1 MRPVKH
7 SRMLMMKYFRSIPI
21 FFAATV
27 LAVAGCDSEGH
38 ELYVQAGCVEC
49 HGDNLRGTPTS
60 GPTLKGVKK
69 NWDEERVLVYFRNP
83 DSVASADPRLS
94 ELRAL
99 YGEGLG
105 PLKLADPIAREKLA
119 RYVLR

>member
-1 MRPVKH
+1 MRPLKP
-7 SRMLMMKYFRSIPI
+7 SRTISIVL
-21 FFAATV
+21 AATV
-27 LAVAGCDSEGH
+27 LTVLAVTGCDSEGH
-38 ELYVQAGCVEC
+38 AIYVEAGCVEC

-69 NWDEERVLVYFRNP
+69 NWDEDRLLVYFRNP

-99 YGEGLG
+99 YGEGMG
-105 PLKLADPIAREKLA
+105 PLKLADPFAREKLA